1 MLTTSSSFVVSGLSH
16 QPEGTAVPLLIDP
29 RDPEKAYIDHPWPIW
44 GASVVF
50 GAGGLLLAT
59 MGLVLLWAF
68 RRRAS

>member
-1 MLTTSSSFVVSGLSH
+1 
-16 QPEGTAVPLLIDP
+16 LLIDP